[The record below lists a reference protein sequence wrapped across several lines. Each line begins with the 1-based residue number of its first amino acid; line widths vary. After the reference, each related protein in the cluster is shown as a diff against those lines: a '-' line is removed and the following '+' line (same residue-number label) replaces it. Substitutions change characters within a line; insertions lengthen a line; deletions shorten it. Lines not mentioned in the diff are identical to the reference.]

1 MFFKVILSLALFFW
15 VTVVHEL
22 DRSIIVRSINGLVRL
37 TSRPSQTAV
46 GPTSGRGNG
55 WQLIVSCEMSRLV
68 LLVTLCQSI
77 LQDTS
82 SYQLFYCDR
91 LKQ

>member
-22 DRSIIVRSINGLVRL
+22 DRSIIVRSIDGLVRL
-37 TSRPSQTAV
+37 TNRPSQLCQTAV

-68 LLVTLCQSI
+68 LLVTLSVNQSFKI
-77 LQDTS
+77 LAVTTV
-82 SYQLFYCDR
+82 L
-91 LKQ
+91 L